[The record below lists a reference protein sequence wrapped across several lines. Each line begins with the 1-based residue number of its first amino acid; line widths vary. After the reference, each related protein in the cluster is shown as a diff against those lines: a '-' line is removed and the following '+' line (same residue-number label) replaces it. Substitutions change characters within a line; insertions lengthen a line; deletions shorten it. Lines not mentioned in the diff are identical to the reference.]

1 MDHDNSNEIN
11 KNWDI
16 ITDSNII
23 NKILSQNKII
33 INQNKDI
40 IKINQSQ
47 NELIN
52 KLDKIQININN
63 LNTKLENLNCNMED
77 LLKKNKSES
86 DISLNRITNNYWRSP
101 YTTTPN
107 FSINNLIQDK

>member
-1 MDHDNSNEIN
+1 MDNSNEIN

-16 ITDSNII
+16 ITDPN
-23 NKILSQNKII
+23 ILSTILNQNQII
-33 INQNKDI
+33 INQNKEI

-52 KLDKIQININN
+52 KLKKIQINIDN
-63 LNTKLENLNCNMED
+63 LNNEFENLNSKIED
-77 LLKKNKSES
+77 LLEKKNQSDS

-101 YTTTPN
+101 YVTTPN